1 MLHNINNNIMFN
13 NINSN
18 NYIWISSNAEVVSMI
33 TEKLCWKDLEEMLDK
48 AGMGKVTQML
58 LEREMKSRKIGK

>member
-1 MLHNINNNIMFN
+1 
-13 NINSN
+13 
-18 NYIWISSNAEVVSMI
+18 MI
-33 TEKLCWKDLEEMLDK
+33 PEKLCWKDLEEMLDK